1 MRFNRLATASPSR
14 SASRNKTM
22 QASSQD
28 EESRPMEGEG
38 MTPYIKDFTFYK
50 ARYSSKH
57 KEIKGRLRE
66 FAATVQQ
73 F

>member
-1 MRFNRLATASPSR
+1 
-14 SASRNKTM
+14 M

-66 FAATVQQ
+66 FATTVQQ